1 MKKKAVIYEDEY
13 PINKTKRTRKRI
25 NKNTFKNISFLYVF
39 LSIIFITL
47 LVNLYYTQKLIKYH
61 KQNDIEF
68 SKNENILNNNNDKYK
83 SKEKKE
89 LDNKYANSNSIN
101 ENFNNMSLQ
110 DIDLNIFSLVENEI
124 KDKIEIY

>member
-13 PINKTKRTRKRI
+13 PINKTKRTRKSI

-110 DIDLNIFSLVENEI
+110 DIDLNILV
-124 KDKIEIY
+124 